1 MRYLPAMCLLIS
13 VLLTGCDRLWPDVEW
28 RAGHYVVI
36 EIDAREQMSVGYD
49 LEDGGYMGRV
59 PATVFAV
66 GWDGRYLI
74 AKQHPYDAI
83 NKSEIV
89 DRSVTNYYII
99 DSAKDSK

>member
-1 MRYLPAMCLLIS
+1 
-13 VLLTGCDRLWPDVEW
+13 
-28 RAGHYVVI
+28 
-36 EIDAREQMSVGYD
+36 MSVDYD
-49 LEDGGYMGRV
+49 LEDGGAIGRV

-66 GWDGRYLI
+66 GWDGRYLV

-99 DSAKDSK
+99 DSSKDSKFADQGPPCSVGSAFRKRISEEKARTQTT